1 MLLILAIL
9 DPKNVKFHEAV
20 LLQMK
25 TLIFNYPHID
35 IVTEKIPGKF
45 QVILAQKVGQST
57 ITF

>member
-1 MLLILAIL
+1 MAIL
-9 DPKNVKFHEAV
+9 DPKNVKFHEAL

-25 TLIFNYPHID
+25 TPIFIYPHID
-35 IVTEKIPGKF
+35 TVTEKIPGKF